1 MTDDDQYFA
10 LEALSASGAKLLR
23 KSPLH
28 YKADQFKARQ
38 PTPAMVFGTVV
49 HRIVLEPERPA
60 FAVKYLNW
68 ASKEGKAERERLEA
82 TGLPI
87 LSEADGDRATAIRD
101 ALWSDAQIAEMLEA
115 AQREQVMLW
124 DQHGVKCKAKAD
136 AIGDGVVIDLKTTID
151 AAPHEFQRSIA
162 TFGYFRQAAH
172 YLDGYEATKGE
183 RAKDFIFVAVESQP
197 PHAFALYR
205 LDAASIAAGRLEM
218 KRAAAVY
225 RDCMQSGNWPGY
237 EPGIATLALPR
248 WAMPTDEWS
257 DAT

>member
-1 MTDDDQYFA
+1 MNDDEYFA
-10 LEALSASGAKLLR
+10 LEALSASGAKMLR

-28 YKADQFKARQ
+28 YRADKFKTRQ
-38 PTPAMVFGTVV
+38 PTAAMIFGTVV
-49 HRIVLEPERPA
+49 HRLVLEPERPA

-101 ALWSDAQIAEMLEA
+101 ALWSNAQIAELLEG
-115 AQREQVMLW
+115 AQKEQVMLW

-151 AAPHEFQRSIA
+151 AAPHEFARSVA
-162 TFGYFRQAAH
+162 TFSYHLQAAH
-172 YLDGYEATKGE
+172 YLDGYRATRGGS
-183 RAKDFIFVAVESQP
+183 ADFIFIAVESAA

-205 LDAASIAAGRLEM
+205 LDHETLAAGAREM
-218 KRAAAVY
+218 KRAAALY
-225 RDCMQSGNWPGY
+225 RDCMKSGNWPGY
-237 EPGIATLALPR
+237 EAGIATLALPR
-248 WAMPTDEWS
+248 WAMPADEWS
-257 DAT
+257 DAA

>member
-1 MTDDDQYFA
+1 MI
-10 LEALSASGAKLLR
+10 
-23 KSPLH
+23 
-28 YKADQFKARQ
+28 
-38 PTPAMVFGTVV
+38 FGTVV
-49 HRIVLEPERPA
+49 HRLVLEPERPA

-68 ASKEGKAERERLEA
+68 ASKEGKAERERLEV

-115 AQREQVMLW
+115 AQKEQVMLW

-205 LDAASIAAGRLEM
+205 LDAASIAAGRL
-218 KRAAAVY
+218 
-225 RDCMQSGNWPGY
+225 GNFINGELWGRITDVPWGMLFRGSVAPRHPSQLY
-237 EPGIATLALPR
+237 QFALEGCLLFALL
-248 WAMPTDEWS
+248 WI
-257 DAT
+257 

>member
-1 MTDDDQYFA
+1 MNDDEYFA
-10 LEALSASGAKLLR
+10 LEALSASGAKLLK

-28 YKADQFKARQ
+28 YRADKFKTRQ
-38 PTPAMVFGTVV
+38 PTEAMVFGTVV
-49 HRIVLEPERPA
+49 HRLALEPERPA

-101 ALWSDAQIAEMLEA
+101 ALWSDAQIAEMLEG
-115 AQREQVMLW
+115 AQKEQVMLW

-136 AIGDGVVIDLKTTID
+136 AIGDGVVIDLKTTLD
-151 AAPHEFQRSIA
+151 AGPQEFARSIA
-162 TFGYFRQAAH
+162 AFGYFRQAAH

-183 RAKDFIFVAVESQP
+183 RAKDFVFIAVESQA
-197 PHAFALYR
+197 PHAVALYR

-218 KRAAAVY
+218 RRAAAVY
-225 RDCMQSGNWPGY
+225 RECLATGEWPGY
-237 EPGIATLALPR
+237 SRKVTTLSLPQ
-248 WAMPTDEWS
+248 WAMPADEWD
-257 DAT
+257 DAA